1 MTWVALDDSHAKTAM
16 VLATARAAPEAW
28 EVVYEEGLRGQ
39 ICPLGSTRARLLRLL
54 RPRLVALG
62 GSTLPGQ
69 RGGVRPLGAQPL
81 PRVLLEL
88 ARASRLQSCRFRCL

>member
-1 MTWVALDDSHAKTAM
+1 MTWVALDDTHAKTAM

-69 RGGVRPLGAQPL
+69 RGQATGRPATASGA
-81 PRVLLEL
+81 
-88 ARASRLQSCRFRCL
+88 ARASPS

>member
-28 EVVYEEGLRGQ
+28 EVVYEEGQRGQ

-69 RGGVRPLGAQPL
+69 RGVRPLGAQPL